1 MIIGLAAGVG
11 FEPTG
16 LLHHKRFQVYALMT
30 TWAPSHLAPQIGLEP
45 T

>member
-1 MIIGLAAGVG
+1 MAAGVG

-16 LLHHKRFQVYALMT
+16 LLHHRRFQVYALMT
-30 TWAPSHLAPQIGLEP
+30 TWAPSHLVPSSRIELEYE